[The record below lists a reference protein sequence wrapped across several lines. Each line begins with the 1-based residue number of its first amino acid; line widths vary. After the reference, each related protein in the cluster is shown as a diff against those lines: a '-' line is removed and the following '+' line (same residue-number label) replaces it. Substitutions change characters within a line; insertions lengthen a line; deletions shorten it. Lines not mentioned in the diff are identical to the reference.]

1 MARVVRPGGVIGFT
15 RWTRE
20 GFNRDWVELEERF
33 LTGGIEGSSPPLL
46 GTEPTARAAVEP
58 LAAHVEINRETLSI
72 TWSSVD
78 AFTDALIAQDPYL
91 RDLRRQLPPTRWGAF
106 TDELRSL
113 VHKWNSHATGGLRLE
128 FPYLRVVVN
137 TLGGHEE
144 TFD

>member
-91 RDLRRQLPPTRWGAF
+91 HDLASSASTHTVGCVHGRATWPGPQVEQPHHGRLAARVSPTSA
-106 TDELRSL
+106 
-113 VHKWNSHATGGLRLE
+113 
-128 FPYLRVVVN
+128 
-137 TLGGHEE
+137 
-144 TFD
+144 